1 MQCLSVLVGIYD
13 ERWYKEA
20 LLSSTNAVIFS
31 QLLCNSNDLN
41 SANRKWGH
49 IHRSVDKSHY
59 FFILKP

>member
-41 SANRKWGH
+41 SANRKWE
-49 IHRSVDKSHY
+49 ISIAQLIKAIIFS
-59 FFILKP
+59 F